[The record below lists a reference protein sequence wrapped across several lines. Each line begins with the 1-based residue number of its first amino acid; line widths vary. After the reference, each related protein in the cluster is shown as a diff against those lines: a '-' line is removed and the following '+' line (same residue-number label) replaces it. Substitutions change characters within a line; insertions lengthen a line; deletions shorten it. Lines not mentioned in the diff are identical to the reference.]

1 MISSIFRCD
10 HEKRI
15 GMERVLVIEDN
26 RDNLRL
32 ITYALNRSGYEVVS
46 AETGEEGVQ
55 LALAERPF
63 FIVMDLDL
71 PGIDGYRAT
80 RNIRDA
86 ETGNPIPII
95 AVTSY
100 AMVGDRE
107 KAIASGCNGYIEKPI
122 DPLTVVERIHE
133 ALRLMGK
140 LS

>member
-1 MISSIFRCD
+1 MISSIFRCV
-10 HEKRI
+10 HEKGI
-15 GMERVLVIEDN
+15 GMEKVLVIEDN

-46 AETGEEGVQ
+46 AETGEEGVR
-55 LALAERPF
+55 LALAARPF

-86 ETGNPIPII
+86 EAGNPIPII
-95 AVTSY
+95 AITSY